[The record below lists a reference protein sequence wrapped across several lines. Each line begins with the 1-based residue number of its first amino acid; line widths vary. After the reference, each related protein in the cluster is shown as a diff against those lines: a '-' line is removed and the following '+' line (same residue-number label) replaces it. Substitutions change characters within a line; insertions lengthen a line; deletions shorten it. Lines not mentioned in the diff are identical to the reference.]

1 MLQNRAQQKL
11 FGLAEH
17 NPGALYS
24 KNKSLAKLSY
34 STLHD
39 FAATRHLPCQS
50 GLDRSR
56 RLAIVARFR
65 AFFNNFNETP
75 FLWSVDQGDISTEI
89 KVRDWI
95 LIGATA
101 RTRVNLQADNVND
114 PKAWVEVEASELE
127 IVNEIAILR
136 G

>member
-1 MLQNRAQQKL
+1 M
-11 FGLAEH
+11 
-17 NPGALYS
+17 
-24 KNKSLAKLSY
+24 
-34 STLHD
+34 
-39 FAATRHLPCQS
+39 
-50 GLDRSR
+50 
-56 RLAIVARFR
+56 ARFR
-65 AFFNNFNETP
+65 AFFNQLNELP
-75 FLWSVDQGDISTEI
+75 YLWSVDQGSIATEI

-114 PKAWVEVEASELE
+114 PRTWVEVEASELE

>member
-1 MLQNRAQQKL
+1 MHCL
-11 FGLAEH
+11 
-17 NPGALYS
+17 
-24 KNKSLAKLSY
+24 
-34 STLHD
+34 
-39 FAATRHLPCQS
+39 RHAS
-50 GLDRSR
+50 
-56 RLAIVARFR
+56 VARHR
-65 AFFNNFNETP
+65 CYFNNFDETP
-75 FLWSVDQGDISTEI
+75 FLWSVDRGDISTEI

>member
-1 MLQNRAQQKL
+1 M
-11 FGLAEH
+11 
-17 NPGALYS
+17 
-24 KNKSLAKLSY
+24 
-34 STLHD
+34 
-39 FAATRHLPCQS
+39 
-50 GLDRSR
+50 
-56 RLAIVARFR
+56 ARFR
-65 AFFNNFNETP
+65 AYFNNFNETP

>member
-1 MLQNRAQQKL
+1 MPANRRRNKA
-11 FGLAEH
+11 FRVSEH

-39 FAATRHLPCQS
+39 FAATKTSACQS

-56 RLAIVARFR
+56 RLASVARFR

>member
-1 MLQNRAQQKL
+1 MPAKSKAQQKL

-39 FAATRHLPCQS
+39 FAATKTS
-50 GLDRSR
+50 GLPKRVGS
-56 RLAIVARFR
+56 LEKAR
-65 AFFNNFNETP
+65 
-75 FLWSVDQGDISTEI
+75 
-89 KVRDWI
+89 K
-95 LIGATA
+95 
-101 RTRVNLQADNVND
+101 
-114 PKAWVEVEASELE
+114 
-127 IVNEIAILR
+127 R